1 MSKCT
6 QEIKFIKDKDSTWS
20 VLEEIAR
27 EGARKM
33 LKLALENEVEEF
45 VQKHATLR
53 DESGRKIVAKNGYM
67 PQRDIITGMGL
78 LTIKQPRIDDR
89 NLNEHCNS
97 ERFTSNILPRYLRRI
112 PSIDNLVPALYL
124 KGISTNDF
132 STALS
137 AILGEGVKGLSAAN
151 IVRLKE
157 SWQKDYME
165 WKNRDLSSKNYVY
178 FWVDGVYFNVRLEDG
193 R

>member
-1 MSKCT
+1 MNKCT
-6 QEIKFIKDKDSTWS
+6 QEIEFIKGEESAWS

-45 VQKHATLR
+45 VQKHSALR
-53 DESGRKIVAKNGYM
+53 NEQGRKVVAKNGYM
-67 PQRDIITGMGL
+67 PERDIVTGMGPIR
-78 LTIKQPRIDDR
+78 IKQPRIDDR
-89 NLNEHCNS
+89 YLKDYSNAS
-97 ERFTSNILPRYLRRI
+97 WFTSNILPRYLRRI

-132 STALS
+132 PTALS
-137 AILGEGVKGLSAAN
+137 AILGEGVKGLSSAN

-165 WKNRDLSSKNYVY
+165 WKTGTLV
-178 FWVDGVYFNVRLEDG
+178 L
-193 R
+193 